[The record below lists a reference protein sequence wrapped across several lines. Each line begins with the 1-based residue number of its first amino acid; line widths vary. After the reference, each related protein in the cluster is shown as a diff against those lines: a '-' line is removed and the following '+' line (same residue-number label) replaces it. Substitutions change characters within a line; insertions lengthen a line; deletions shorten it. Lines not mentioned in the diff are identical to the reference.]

1 MSYPTGM
8 GANTGLRY
16 NRIAGEMMDFVNN
29 NNGQQ
34 PRSYHARS
42 HISYAPAADH
52 YARGP
57 GTGYNVGD
65 FAVRFMRN
73 LLTR

>member
-29 NNGQQ
+29 GGQQ
-34 PRSYHARS
+34 ARS
-42 HISYAPAADH
+42 HHGRSHRSYAPAADH

-57 GTGYNVGD
+57 AASYGLGD